1 MLVADRPVL
10 TVVVFTHAGLGVVGQ
25 GEGCDLAVAP
35 RVAVAT
41 HTFVAVDAVLAPRP
55 VLANVG
61 RTLVYVG
68 RTVLATEAWPAVTPG
83 ARNRNY

>member
-1 MLVADRPVL
+1 MLVADRTVL
-10 TVVVFTHAGLGVVGQ
+10 AVVVLTHAGLGVVGQ
-25 GEGCDLAVAP
+25 GEGCDLTVTP

-41 HTFVAVDAVLAPRP
+41 HTLVAVDAVLAPRP

-61 RTLVYVG
+61 RALIYVG

-83 ARNRNY
+83 ARNMNY